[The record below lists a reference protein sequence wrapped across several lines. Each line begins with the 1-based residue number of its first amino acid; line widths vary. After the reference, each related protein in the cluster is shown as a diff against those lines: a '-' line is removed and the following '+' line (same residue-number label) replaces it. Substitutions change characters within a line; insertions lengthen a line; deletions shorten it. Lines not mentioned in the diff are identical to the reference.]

1 MSPLLTSV
9 LFRSSPS
16 VPASLSPKV
25 DAVRTWSSCARVA
38 FELFG
43 SSFVGAV
50 VAIPGLFDLAL

>member
-9 LFRSSPS
+9 LFHSSPS
-16 VPASLSPKV
+16 TLVSLSPKV
-25 DAVRTWSSCARVA
+25 DAVRRWSSCARVA

-50 VAIPGLFDLAL
+50 VAILGLFDLAL